1 MRAIYDPFGPIWGEA
16 SVVIGVEVREE
27 VRKREIAG
35 ESEAIDDEA
44 GFWYEFGLGEVSGDW
59 R

>member
-1 MRAIYDPFGPIWGEA
+1 MRAKYDAFGPIWGEA
-16 SVVIGVEVREE
+16 SIVIGVEVREE

-35 ESEAIDDEA
+35 EWEAIYDEA
-44 GFWYEFGLGEVSGDW
+44 GIWYEFGLGEVGGDW